1 MSGCTPQSC
10 TYTTGDPDSKDKNV
24 CFATNSSHSNTEV
37 NIKFYTCLLEE
48 QNISSFG
55 ENGTFRTILRN
66 GSFSEAATLFYG
78 TGEQAVYHLYSKN
91 THHQFS
97 YTSMIVMLVINF
109 ILSCYTA
116 GTFLS
121 CGIVVPMLLIG
132 GEFSLVSTRSH
143 FLSAIAGLYGRIG
156 GRFFVEQFGIQ
167 TDKFWA
173 WMDPGAFALLGSVS
187 FFAGVTRL
195 TMSLTVIMV
204 EITNDIHQL
213 LLIMITIMVAKWTG
227 DLLSHPLYHALLEFK
242 CIPFLSPEPL
252 IMRNDGSVLNLDLFT
267 AQDTMTQP
275 VKTVNIFASVHSIS
289 KLLLGCTHG
298 GFPVVKSL
306 GENLENTFCGE
317 ITRLELRNLMT
328 RPELFI
334 MKSDFSA
341 TVRMPHVTDIMHP
354 HFRVSKKSPHLATDE
369 LLQQYMNEPLYCDY
383 YVNLSP
389 YINDSGVCVL
399 QNFSLQRAY
408 TLFRTLGLRQ
418 MSVVSHTNQV
428 VGTITRKDLMGFA
441 IEEKLERL
449 LTNPP
454 RKLSRSVVLALRKNY
469 GNRRSKRQQNG
480 DEENVAT
487 DNCQSI
493 QADIEN
499 NHL

>member
-1 MSGCTPQSC
+1 M
-10 TYTTGDPDSKDKNV
+10 
-24 CFATNSSHSNTEV
+24 EW
-37 NIKFYTCLLEE
+37 
-48 QNISSFG
+48 
-55 ENGTFRTILRN
+55 
-66 GSFSEAATLFYG
+66 
-78 TGEQAVYHLYSKN
+78 
-91 THHQFS
+91 
-97 YTSMIVMLVINF
+97 
-109 ILSCYTA
+109 
-116 GTFLS
+116 
-121 CGIVVPMLLIG
+121 
-132 GEFSLVSTRSH
+132 
-143 FLSAIAGLYGRIG
+143 
-156 GRFFVEQFGIQ
+156 FGIQ

-306 GENLENTFCGE
+306 GDNLENTFCGE

-408 TLFRTLGLRQ
+408 TLFRTMGLRQ
-418 MSVVSHTNQV
+418 MSVVTHTNQV
-428 VGTITRKDLMGFA
+428 VGTITRKDLMGFS
-441 IEEKLERL
+441 IEAKLETL

-469 GNRRSKRQQNG
+469 GNRKTRRTQNG
-480 DEENVAT
+480 DLEENNVNQ
-487 DNCQSI
+487 DNNCDSI
-493 QADIEN
+493 TADIEN